1 MRDLHHGVTM
11 QGDVDEYSSIFR
23 SSLWS
28 RKQIA
33 LERHELKSK
42 QHVVECVRSV
52 VSARLWPELAT
63 SAALLAVRD
72 VERPSPTSGP
82 IFVQF
87 GDRQAETPHIMGD
100 LSARDIER
108 ANFAFSIYDFDGSGT
123 VDAIYLGDVLRALNL
138 NPTLAAVEKL
148 GGTKKKTNA
157 LVVSSLTAEDGEIEV
172 RISVGRTE
180 ELLEEAISSRS
191 AVVLTDEKKLKVEE
205 FLPIFG
211 QIKKDKD
218 VGCYEDFLECLKL
231 YDKAEDGKMLSAEL
245 SHTLLSLGER
255 LSDKE
260 VDDILKDCLDPE
272 DEDGFVPYAPF
283 LKKVVAG
290 PIFETA
296 E

>member
-1 MRDLHHGVTM
+1 MDQSSNPVLPVISSLIYCENDALNNAATKA
-11 QGDVDEYSSIFR
+11 GDVDEYSYIFR

-63 SAALLAVRD
+63 SAALLV
-72 VERPSPTSGP
+72 VG
-82 IFVQF
+82 F

-148 GGTKKKTNA
+148 GGTKKKK
-157 LVVSSLTAEDGEIEV
+157 
-172 RISVGRTE
+172 

-191 AVVLTDEKKLKVEE
+191 AVVFTDEKKLKVEE